1 MRSSKKVIF
10 GTASQKTKDLIFL
23 KALIE
28 SGKIKAVIDG
38 CYPLEEIAEAH
49 RYVETGQKRGNVVIT
64 LDHHN
69 KA

>member
-10 GTASQKTKDLIFL
+10 GAASQKTKDLIFL

-28 SGKIKAVIDG
+28 SGKIKAVIDR
-38 CYPLEEIAEAH
+38 CYPSEEIVEAH
-49 RYVETGQKRGNVVIT
+49 RYVDTGQKRGNVFIT
-64 LDHHN
+64 LEQDN